1 MFYVNIGQIFDEF
14 IHKTI
19 LITNET
25 SLKINTNKELI
36 SFIITD
42 IDQL

>member
-14 IHKTI
+14 IYKTI